1 VITPDFQLL
10 NLVYLNPSSQDHRR
24 D

>member
-10 NLVYLNPSSQDHRR
+10 NLVYLNPSSQSPRR